1 MKRILIIMIVMAA
14 ATLPG
19 LPAEASMLA
28 TPWIREAV
36 RLVNEERVSRGLPEL
51 AVNETLSTAATLKLA
66 DMEKKGYFAHT
77 SPEKRTPW
85 SFFDEAGYDY
95 RYAGE
100 NLSIHFKTP
109 EAEHDAWME
118 SETHC
123 QNILDPRFGEIGM
136 AVRKVFMEGR
146 ETVLTVQLFGTESG
160 SEPVGASGKEA
171 AIAMCRG
178 EEVPAVSG
186 ASSDRIGDFGAA
198 LLSSDIAGRFGA
210 TVSEWLESYRTTE
223 LLAVVGFAVAQVLT
237 VLVAVEV
244 LLAKEYEDGIYPS

>member
-1 MKRILIIMIVMAA
+1 MKRILITIIVIAA

-19 LPAEASMLA
+19 LPAEASTLA

-36 RLVNEERVSRGLPEL
+36 ALVNEERVSHGLPEL
-51 AVNETLSTAATLKLA
+51 SVNETLSAAAALKLA

-85 SFFDEAGYDY
+85 SFFDEAGYSY

-123 QNILDPRFGEIGM
+123 QNILDPRFLEIGM

-160 SEPVGASGKEA
+160 RGPVGGPGKEA

-178 EEVPAVSG
+178 EETPAVSG
-186 ASSDRIGDFGAA
+186 ASSDRIGDIGAA
-198 LLSSDIAGRFGA
+198 LLSSDVTGRFGA
-210 TVSEWLESYRTTE
+210 VAAEWLDSYRMTE
-223 LLAVVGFAVAQVLT
+223 LLAVLGFSVAQILT
-237 VLVAVEV
+237 VLVAMQV
-244 LLAKEYEDGIYPS
+244 LLDKEYEEGIYPS